1 MRVNARTFMIFPGR
15 ARRVRNTYGH
25 RSYERELPTRR
36 GRCVVIVMAA
46 RGNQSPVRREGH
58 GFGLG
63 RLDDL
68 RVEALP
74 HETLAQFPQS
84 GGVLVVE

>member
-1 MRVNARTFMIFPGR
+1 MDFARD
-15 ARRVRNTYGH
+15 
-25 RSYERELPTRR
+25 EQELPTRR
-36 GRCVVIVMAA
+36 GRCVVVVIAA
-46 RGNQSPVRREGH
+46 RGNQSPVRREGD
-58 GFGLG
+58 GFLLG